1 VLRQDDR
8 VPTLRILSVDARPLG
23 RDRAALADLINNAE
37 ADVVCVHNA
46 PHLGRWRN
54 KVGSL
59 ARRTGRVVVTAGGR
73 RGGANVVFATLAVDS
88 RVTDVQRFTGTGG
101 TSPAGV
107 ALAELRADGVD
118 LVVASATLQGD
129 AGQRVAQAGELH
141 GAVDRFAPGRPP
153 AIMSVLGADRPGTAA
168 YQALADRR
176 VAVSTRLFVDERFDV
191 VEAKE
196 VGGPPPATGV
206 LAVVD
211 F

>member
-1 VLRQDDR
+1 M
-8 VPTLRILSVDARPLG
+8 PTLRILSVDARPLG
-23 RDRAALADLINNAE
+23 RDRAALADLINDAE

-59 ARRTGRVVVTAGGR
+59 ARRTGRVVVSAGGR
-73 RGGANVVFATLAVDS
+73 RGGANVLFATLAVDS
-88 RVTDVQRFTGTGG
+88 RVIDVHRFSGTGG
-101 TSPAGV
+101 TNPAGV
-107 ALAELRADGVD
+107 ALAELRTDGVD
-118 LVVASATLQGD
+118 LVVAAAMLQGN

-141 GAVDRFAPGRPP
+141 GAIDRLVPGRPP
-153 AIMSVLGADRPGTAA
+153 AIVSALGTDQPGTAT

-176 VAVSTRLFVDERFDV
+176 VAVSTRLFVDERIDV

-206 LAVVD
+206 LAVVEL
-211 F
+211 